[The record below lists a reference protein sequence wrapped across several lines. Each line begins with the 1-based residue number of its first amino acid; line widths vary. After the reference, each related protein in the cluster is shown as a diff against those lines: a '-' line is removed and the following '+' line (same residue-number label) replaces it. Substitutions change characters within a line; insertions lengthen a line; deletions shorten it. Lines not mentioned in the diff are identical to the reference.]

1 VVQKIKKIVLIFL
14 CGITFLG
21 AKQLPSFLKPKKVT
35 KIKSP
40 AKLKELIGYELED
53 MLTLSAD
60 LIAFLADGQRNVIKK
75 MHTLFAPEKGDMFS
89 EAKAKQLDIYLQQL
103 KVMHQEL
110 ERTERSIKKEFAN
123 FSKNFNT

>member
-1 VVQKIKKIVLIFL
+1 MVQKIKKIILILL

-21 AKQLPSFLKPKKVT
+21 AKQLPSFLKQKKVT
-35 KIKSP
+35 KVKSP

-60 LIAFLADGQRNVIKK
+60 LIAFLADGQRSVIKK
-75 MHTLFAPEKGDMFS
+75 MHTLFAPEKYDMFS
-89 EAKAKQLDIYLQQL
+89 EAKAKQLDLYLQQL

-110 ERTERSIKKEFAN
+110 ERTERSIKKEFSN